1 MPKDATGEDDILVA
15 IVLKPGEACPA
26 PEIADWCRQHL
37 APQKVP
43 RYVVFV
49 DELPHTPTHK
59 VQKAALR
66 ADLTLRARAVDLDA
80 FRQ

>member
-1 MPKDATGEDDILVA
+1 MS
-15 IVLKPGEACPA
+15 LKPGERCSAA
-26 PEIADWCRQHL
+26 DIADWCRQHL

-43 RYVVFV
+43 RFVVFV

-66 ADLTLRARAVDLDA
+66 ADPALKARAVDLQSVTRDP
-80 FRQ
+80 